1 MPEWHTDSTKQQST
15 VATYAK
21 YQVQTYVDTKG
32 SKFKTEKKTK
42 KIGTFFLLLTN
53 SSITC
58 ILNACFLDFHR
69 RKRKAIDENE
79 NIITMNKQIKFG
91 TNVDLSSKEVFSQ
104 QLAEID
110 KLPWWL
116 RLVDS
121 KNPLSQVGYNILGMN
136 TIQLYMKVL
145 GSRTPGH
152 QENLNMP
159 AVNINIGPDDTE
171 WFCTH
176 EKYWGDIQRV
186 SILSLNLIAIAKI

>member
-1 MPEWHTDSTKQQST
+1 
-15 VATYAK
+15 
-21 YQVQTYVDTKG
+21 
-32 SKFKTEKKTK
+32 
-42 KIGTFFLLLTN
+42 
-53 SSITC
+53 
-58 ILNACFLDFHR
+58 
-69 RKRKAIDENE
+69 
-79 NIITMNKQIKFG
+79 MNKQIKFG

-104 QLAEID
+104 QLVEID

-116 RLVDS
+116 KLVDS

-186 SILSLNLIAIAKI
+186 NILSLYCPVSKSRPPCKRISKILQINKSAVETLQNYF